1 MAGLAAFGTT
11 LKKGTGSSVVTIANI
26 TSIEGPAF
34 TTEMLDVTAHDSGDG
49 YRERVPSFLDVG
61 EITLRLN
68 WDPANATHLGANSLY
83 ADWAA
88 KRLDTYTITFP
99 DANDTSLSGQAYIS
113 NISPTAPFDGKLEA
127 TVTLAPTGKWTFST

>member
-11 LKKGTGSSVVTIANI
+11 LLKGATPIANI
-26 TSIEGPAF
+26 TSIEGPGF

-68 WDPANATHLGANSLY
+68 WDPSAGSHVGTGSLQ
-83 ADWAA
+83 ADWEAKTAA
-88 KRLDTYTITFP
+88 TYTITFP
-99 DANDTSLSGQAYIS
+99 DSGDTTLSGSAYVS
-113 NISPTAPFDGKLEA
+113 AISPSAPFDGKLEA
-127 TVTLAPTGKWTFST
+127 SVTLSPTGEWTFA

>member
-11 LKKGTGSSVVTIANI
+11 LSKGTGTPVAIANI
-26 TSIEGPAF
+26 TSIEGPGF

-68 WDPANATHLGANSLY
+68 WDPSDTSHVGTGSLH
-83 ADWAA
+83 AA
-88 KRLDTYTITFP
+88 WVAKTADTYTITFP
-99 DANDTSLSGQAYIS
+99 DSGDTTLSGSAYVS
-113 NISPTAPFDGKLEA
+113 AISPAAPFDGKLEA
-127 TVTLAPTGKWTFST
+127 SVTLTPTGEWTFA